1 MGNSYYLCDGCG
13 WTGSKE
19 IPVPTIKSNYRNI
32 SLCPICKKILI
43 KILIIKP
50 IVTDEERAKIKK
62 LLGEKKLYGNNT

>member
-1 MGNSYYLCDGCG
+1 MRESYYRCDGCG

-43 KILIIKP
+43 IKP
-50 IVTDEERAKIKK
+50 IVTDEERAKINK